1 MSAWFYQAVEIST
14 QLIIPYNNNFP
25 DKFPYSPFFL
35 PLSSP
40 KRIYQH
46 KTPWTITFTVSFR
59 LFFVQIYQSLL
70 KQGERGG
77 RSYRRPPVSISGNT
91 KPIPGCLCAAY
102 QPRLVEFL
110 SLSLSLS
117 LSLFVRLSLYLSSFS
132 RGSRLQRA
140 VQSGR
145 GISHCSISKRT
156 CVHTACRLIIPVN
169 EGPRF
174 AARRID
180 RSIDRFALCRAP
192 QTARGSTIRRAL
204 IKRSTEDAPAIRWSR

>member
-1 MSAWFYQAVEIST
+1 MKGEAGVT
-14 QLIIPYNNNFP
+14 GVPLFP
-25 DKFPYSPFFL
+25 FPETRSPFPAAFV
-35 PLSSP
+35 PRINHGSSN
-40 KRIYQH
+40 
-46 KTPWTITFTVSFR
+46 F
-59 LFFVQIYQSLL
+59 
-70 KQGERGG
+70 
-77 RSYRRPPVSISGNT
+77 
-91 KPIPGCLCAAY
+91 
-102 QPRLVEFL
+102 
-110 SLSLSLS
+110 SLSLS

-204 IKRSTEDAPAIRWSR
+204 IKRSTEDAPAIR

>member
-117 LSLFVRLSLYLSSFS
+117 LRTFVPISFLFLAWIPSAAGGSIRSRNLALFDIETHVRTHSVPLNY
-132 RGSRLQRA
+132 
-140 VQSGR
+140 
-145 GISHCSISKRT
+145 
-156 CVHTACRLIIPVN
+156 
-169 EGPRF
+169 PR
-174 AARRID
+174 
-180 RSIDRFALCRAP
+180 
-192 QTARGSTIRRAL
+192 
-204 IKRSTEDAPAIRWSR
+204 

>member
-1 MSAWFYQAVEIST
+1 MSAWFCQAVEIST

-117 LSLFVRLSLYLSSFS
+117 LSSYVCPYIFPLSRVDPVCSGRFNPVAESRIVRY
-132 RGSRLQRA
+132 RNARAYTQRA
-140 VQSGR
+140 
-145 GISHCSISKRT
+145 
-156 CVHTACRLIIPVN
+156 A
-169 EGPRF
+169 
-174 AARRID
+174 
-180 RSIDRFALCRAP
+180 
-192 QTARGSTIRRAL
+192 
-204 IKRSTEDAPAIRWSR
+204 